1 MGPFSLDYSHRENAL
16 AAWMH
21 AGGAVVRLGCA
32 VMHDWSVA
40 AILLDG
46 MREGNCGHG
55 KHGSGEQQSE
65 RI

>member
-1 MGPFSLDYSHRENAL
+1 
-16 AAWMH
+16 
-21 AGGAVVRLGCA
+21 
-32 VMHDWSVA
+32 MHDWSVA